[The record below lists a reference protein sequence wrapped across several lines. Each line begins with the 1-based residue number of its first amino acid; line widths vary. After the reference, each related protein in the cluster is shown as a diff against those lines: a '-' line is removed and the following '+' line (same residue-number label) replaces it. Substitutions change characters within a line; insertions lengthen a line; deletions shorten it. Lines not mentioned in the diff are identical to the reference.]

1 MLAVTFLAAVESK
14 ESAVSRHFTSVVPS
28 ILFSPSLLLWSDK
41 SRNLGYFNLFLC
53 SGCQL
58 LGSCLSFRSY
68 CRFLSIIV
76 FKSVNT
82 ASPNFPFATTD
93 PYKIFWTSQKKQLGY
108 TSSRQCNLSLCELQM
123 KWYDFH
129 EPPTPHPHRIW
140 AFIRTSKK

>member
-14 ESAVSRHFTSVVPS
+14 ESAVSRHFTSVMPS

-41 SRNLGYFNLFLC
+41 SRNLGYFNLLLR

-93 PYKIFWTSQKKQLGY
+93 SYKIFWTSQKKQLGY
-108 TSSRQCNLSLCELQM
+108 NSSRQPLALWASDEMIWFPWAPPPRNLGFYSYFKEV
-123 KWYDFH
+123 KV
-129 EPPTPHPHRIW
+129 
-140 AFIRTSKK
+140 